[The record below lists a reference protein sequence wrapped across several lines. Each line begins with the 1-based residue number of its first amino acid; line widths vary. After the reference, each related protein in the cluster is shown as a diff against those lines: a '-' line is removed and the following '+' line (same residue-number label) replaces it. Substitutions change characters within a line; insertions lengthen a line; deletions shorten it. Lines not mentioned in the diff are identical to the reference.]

1 VSEYRERFYRSQTS
15 SPNWASFA
23 LQVKESDL
31 WVRARRDV
39 SALGYE
45 RLFQYRHD
53 LETYIQVH
61 PGFKESLVP
70 LTLDPLAPPIVQ
82 DMLKAAKIAGVGPMA
97 AVAGA
102 VAHFVGRDLLS
113 LSSDIIIENGGD
125 LFIASCELLTIG
137 IFAGASPLSQKLA
150 IRLDPQPEPFG
161 LCTSSGTVGHSLS
174 FGKADAVTVL
184 SSTATLADAL
194 ATAIGN
200 RVRTRQD
207 IPAAI
212 DWAQTIPEVT
222 GVLIIVGDQI
232 GLWGDLELV
241 SLGK

>member
-1 VSEYRERFYRSQTS
+1 MNPYQKRFYRSQ
-15 SPNWASFA
+15 PASEAWVSFT

-31 WVRARRDV
+31 WVRARRDC

-45 RLFQYRHD
+45 RLFQGRHD

-61 PGFKESLVP
+61 PEFQESLVP
-70 LTLDPLAPPIVQ
+70 LPLDPLAPAIIQ
-82 DMLKAAKIAGVGPMA
+82 DMLLASRTAQVGPMA

-102 VAHFVGRDLLS
+102 VAHFVGRDLLAH
-113 LSSDIIIENGGD
+113 SSDLVIENGGD
-125 LFIASCELLTIG
+125 LFIASSEPLTIG
-137 IFAGASPLSQKLA
+137 IFAGRSPLSQQLG
-150 IRLDPQPEPFG
+150 IRLKPTPEPIG

-184 SSTATLADAL
+184 SPTATLADAL

-200 RVRTRQD
+200 RVRTKQD
-207 IPAAI
+207 ISGAI
-212 DWAQTIPEVT
+212 DWAQTIPEVL

-232 GLWGDLELV
+232 GLWGDLEIV
-241 SLGK
+241 SL